1 MESLEADNFH
11 DDPHADLVMSKKAL
25 NLFQEVQHSPEKSS
39 TSLSN
44 SQLGGASNLSSGST
58 SKSSKR
64 RLKTAEYY
72 KQRYVWKKCSEL
84 VRCVIKSA
92 VPSIQLIYHFS
103 DFAKI
108 FFNYSKKMQYKMKNQ
123 KINVLIT
130 YRHKL
135 LHPKNHRG
143 TSAPF
148 VAFHQNIAVQFVV
161 LDFAPLYVKKHTR
174 KRVA

>member
-1 MESLEADNFH
+1 M
-11 DDPHADLVMSKKAL
+11 KKY
-25 NLFQEVQHSPEKSS
+25 NCVQIKLIFL
-39 TSLSN
+39 T
-44 SQLGGASNLSSGST
+44 
-58 SKSSKR
+58 
-64 RLKTAEYY
+64 
-72 KQRYVWKKCSEL
+72 
-84 VRCVIKSA
+84 KSA
-92 VPSIQLIYHFS
+92 IPNIQLKYHFS

-108 FFNYSKKMQYKMKNQ
+108 FFNYLKKMQYKMKNQ
-123 KINVLIT
+123 KINVLTT